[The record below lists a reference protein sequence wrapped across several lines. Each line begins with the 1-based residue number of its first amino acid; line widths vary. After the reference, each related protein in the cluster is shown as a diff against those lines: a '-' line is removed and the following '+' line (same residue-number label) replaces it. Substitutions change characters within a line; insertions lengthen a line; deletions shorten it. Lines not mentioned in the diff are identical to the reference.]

1 MPLAPGSSQSTISQN
16 IATEIRAGKPRDQAA
31 AIAYSKARG
40 DAFVPNP
47 PKDRHEAAGLD
58 WKMMGYNRANAI
70 ARAEKMGYDAERTK
84 RFLKGFDSANP
95 RSDANSRRMDSVLA
109 ACDSLAKRM
118 DAYGERKADAREE
131 QYLVP
136 FLHKDGDKSPVL
148 VYASNAGDAKARAA
162 AIGRNIGGKVAG
174 EAKLRSAA
182 RSDSITWQQCVPGAR
197 VTIAPDVLKRMKKS
211 GYNGTG
217 TEEVVKL
224 VGAEAALKGGWRVHL
239 SALNLA

>member
-1 MPLAPGSSQSTISQN
+1 MPLAPGSSQTTISRN

-70 ARAEKMGYDAERTK
+70 ARAEKMGYDAEQTK

-118 DAYGERKADAREE
+118 DAYGERKDAAFDRSPRAIQMEIDEVRKDLEE
-131 QYLVP
+131 VNRGGKYVSGSATSKVAAAAL
-136 FLHKDGDKSPVL
+136 LKSKL
-148 VYASNAGDAKARAA
+148 RSLEAELEKARA
-162 AIGRNIGGKVAG
+162 
-174 EAKLRSAA
+174 
-182 RSDSITWQQCVPGAR
+182 
-197 VTIAPDVLKRMKKS
+197 
-211 GYNGTG
+211 
-217 TEEVVKL
+217 
-224 VGAEAALKGGWRVHL
+224 
-239 SALNLA
+239 